1 MKMRSRGS
9 FRNIA
14 KPFNQHEINQTAALA
29 LPGNHRLVGRLQ
41 ASIHCLNTAPPLTSI
56 VKARYED
63 IS

>member
-14 KPFNQHEINQTAALA
+14 KPFNRHEINQPAAVA
-29 LPGNHRLVGRLQ
+29 LPRKHRLVGRLQ
-41 ASIHCLNTAPPLTSI
+41 ASIDRLNTAPLTSI
-56 VKARYED
+56 AKARYED